1 MQTDCKHPHIGVVKR
16 KTACTV
22 IKLKLLLIID
32 NQTPP
37 QERSKTMG
45 QRAIVAIKKD
55 NTAYVTEVQWAYS
68 TPDTYK
74 FAIAEIM
81 KEKNVDFRDA
91 VETLATN
98 ISKNSFMSALTM
110 TKVKYMEEA
119 DIIVCNGDSEDEK
132 IIVSRPC
139 LRKSLEE
146 VYTNIENRDELISL
160 VKEHGHSQD
169 GISVIIDLDTEDVE
183 LEFYMDKYYGEFD
196 VSRISEDSDF
206 FPALNADNVN
216 Y

>member
-1 MQTDCKHPHIGVVKR
+1 
-16 KTACTV
+16 
-22 IKLKLLLIID
+22 
-32 NQTPP
+32 
-37 QERSKTMG
+37 MG

-81 KEKNVDFRDA
+81 KEKNVDFRAA

-98 ISKNSFMSALTM
+98 ISKNSVMSALTM

-132 IIVSRPC
+132 IGIAMPC
-139 LRKSLEE
+139 LRDSLANAHPNS
-146 VYTNIENRDELISL
+146 VNRDALVSL
-160 VKEHGHSQD
+160 VTEHPHSQD

-183 LEFYMDKYYGEFD
+183 LEFYMDTHYGEFD

-206 FPALNADNVN
+206 FPALNAD
-216 Y
+216 

>member
-1 MQTDCKHPHIGVVKR
+1 
-16 KTACTV
+16 
-22 IKLKLLLIID
+22 
-32 NQTPP
+32 
-37 QERSKTMG
+37 MG

-55 NTAYVTEVQWAYS
+55 NTAFVTDVQWAWS
-68 TPDTYK
+68 TPETYK
-74 FAIAEIM
+74 FAISNIM
-81 KEKNVDFRDA
+81 KEKNVDFRTA

-110 TKVKYMEEA
+110 TEVKYMEED
-119 DIIVCNGDSEDEK
+119 DITVCNGDSENTK
-132 IIVSRPC
+132 VFISRPG
-139 LRKSLEE
+139 LRGGTEN
-146 VYTNIENRDELISL
+146 VYTHIENRDELISL

-183 LEFYMDKYYGEFD
+183 LEFYMDNYYGEFE

-216 Y
+216 D

>member
-1 MQTDCKHPHIGVVKR
+1 
-16 KTACTV
+16 
-22 IKLKLLLIID
+22 
-32 NQTPP
+32 
-37 QERSKTMG
+37 MG
-45 QRAIVAIKKD
+45 HRAIVAIKKD
-55 NTAYVTEVQWAYS
+55 NTSFVTEVQWAFS
-68 TPDTYK
+68 APETYK
-74 FAIAEIM
+74 FAISNIM

-110 TKVKYMEEA
+110 TNVNYMEEA
-119 DIIVCNGDSEDEK
+119 DITVCNGDSENNK
-132 IIVSRPC
+132 VVVSRPC
-139 LRKSLEE
+139 LRDSLEN

-160 VKEHGHSQD
+160 VKEHLHSQG

-183 LEFYMDKYYGEFD
+183 LEFYMDRYYGEFD

-216 Y
+216 D